1 MQHQS
6 QTATSDSTQ
15 GGRTV
20 LTLLYTLFAVAA
32 GARALFQSA
41 TKWEQAPLAYTLS
54 TIAALVYLIAC
65 VGINRTSPSA
75 WRITLGVCVFELI
88 GVLSVGTLTLI
99 YPTLFLDE
107 TVWSVY
113 GQGYAF
119 IPLVLPIIGIVWL
132 MQPAT
137 RRVYGVLPSTNT

>member
-1 MQHQS
+1 MKHQS

-32 GARALFQSA
+32 GTRALYQIA

-54 TIAALVYLIAC
+54 TVAALVYLIAC

-75 WRITLGVCVFELI
+75 WRITLGLCLFELI
-88 GVLSVGTLTLI
+88 GVLSVGTLTLV
-99 YPTLFLDE
+99 YPNLFPDT

-113 GQGYAF
+113 GQGYGF
-119 IPLVLPIIGIVWL
+119 VPLFLPIIGVVWL
-132 MQPAT
+132 MQPTT
-137 RRVYGVLPSTNT
+137 RRAYGVLSSTDT